1 MTLGR
6 KARRV
11 RLHLLD
17 GKGQPGETVEG
28 IEPRRR
34 PIAGHYLLVAPKLLE
49 GEDRALSLEGQIE
62 IPADRVLMRQ
72 VLS

>member
-1 MTLGR
+1 MSLR

-17 GKGQPGETVEG
+17 GNGQPGETVEG

-34 PIAGHYLLVAPKLLE
+34 PIAGHYLLLAPRLLAA
-49 GEDRALSLEGQIE
+49 EDQSLSLDGTIE
-62 IPADRVLMRQ
+62 IPAGRVLLRQ
-72 VLS
+72 VLP